1 MSSSTKDQSPGRPSA
16 SLSEVRK
23 QKYRDAIKRFRL
35 FDDTF
40 MSVVFENPR
49 CAEFLIRIIL
59 GNDRLVVTSVK
70 SQHTLSN
77 LHGHSV
83 RLDIYAKDSE
93 GTLYDIEVQRAK
105 DGASPKRARFN
116 SALLDANILP
126 KGDDFKTLPK
136 MYIVF
141 IAENG
146 AFCAGKPI
154 RFAKRV
160 WEDDYSDFGDDT
172 HIVYVNGTYRGNDAI
187 GKLMHDFSCSDPGDM
202 VYPELASEASKYK
215 NEKGEVIVCDIMD
228 ELTMEARTEGR
239 AEGEAK
245 GRAEG
250 EAKGRAEGISALVST
265 LKEVGMTPAVIIGK
279 VAEKFGLS
287 EEEAREAYN
296 KYA

>member
-16 SLSEVRK
+16 SLSEARK
-23 QKYRDAIKRFRL
+23 KKYRDAIKRFRL

-49 CAEFLIRIIL
+49 CAEFLIRIVL

-136 MYIVF
+136 TYVIF
-141 IAENG
+141 IAETG

-202 VYPELASEASKYK
+202 VYKELADEANKYK
-215 NEKGEVIVCDIMD
+215 TEKGDTDNMCDIMD
-228 ELTMEARTEGR
+228 ELTMEA
-239 AEGEAK
+239 
-245 GRAEG
+245 RAEG
-250 EAKGRAEGISALVST
+250 EAKGRAEGISALIST
-265 LKEVGMTPAVIIGK
+265 LKEVGMTPAAIIGK
-279 VAEKFGLS
+279 VEEKFGLS